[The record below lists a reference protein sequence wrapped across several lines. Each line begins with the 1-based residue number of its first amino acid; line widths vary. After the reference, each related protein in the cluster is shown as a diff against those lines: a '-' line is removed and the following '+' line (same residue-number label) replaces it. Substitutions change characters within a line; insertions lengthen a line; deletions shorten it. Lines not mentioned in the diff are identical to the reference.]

1 MLGITET
8 VLLFLCRQIEKV
20 RKESVCTF
28 LGEIVELDQYLL
40 EIGKIENEPEYLREG
55 YKLTHEMLLKVLK
68 LNNAVEFEP

>member
-1 MLGITET
+1 MLGITKT
-8 VLLFLCRQIEKV
+8 VLLLLCRQIEKV